1 MLARPTNL
9 SENQAAHY
17 YEQDDY
23 YTLKEASNF
32 AAYWHGKGAMALG
45 LQGAIVPKLIKTE
58 FVLMRQQR
66 SFWQQSG

>member
-32 AAYWHGKGAMALG
+32 EAYWYGRGAKALG
-45 LQGAIVPKLIKTE
+45 LTGAIDPKLIKNSSHWCYCNT
-58 FVLMRQQR
+58 QY
-66 SFWQQSG
+66 